1 MTMSLRSPV
10 PTRRALLRA
19 IGAGATF
26 AAIGARAQS
35 APEAAGS
42 EAVTVDVARAALAAG
57 RAVLIDIREP
67 HEHATGVAPGARRLP
82 SSQLASRWAE
92 IPKAG
97 QPVYLICATQNRSRS
112 ALRALRER
120 GPYANVRYVAG
131 GMTEWSK
138 RGLPLV
144 KP

>member
-1 MTMSLRSPV
+1 MTMPLLAPV
-10 PTRRALLRA
+10 FVRRAFIRA
-19 IGAGATF
+19 LGGAFALAAT
-26 AAIGARAQS
+26 GVRAQP

-42 EAVTVDVARAALAAG
+42 EAVTVDVARADLAAG

-67 HEHATGVAPGARRLP
+67 HEHASGVAPGARRLP
-82 SSQLASRWAE
+82 SSELASRWTE
-92 IPKAG
+92 IPKEG
-97 QPVYLICATQNRSRS
+97 QPVYLVCATQNRSRS

-120 GPYANVRYVAG
+120 GPYANVRYVTG
-131 GMTEWSK
+131 GMTEWSR